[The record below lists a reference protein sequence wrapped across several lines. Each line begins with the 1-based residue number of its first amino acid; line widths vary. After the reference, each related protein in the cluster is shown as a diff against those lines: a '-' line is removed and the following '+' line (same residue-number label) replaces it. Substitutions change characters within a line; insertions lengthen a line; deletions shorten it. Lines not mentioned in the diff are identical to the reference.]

1 MQEVHVY
8 QPKPVQYLDIKVLI
22 PKNHILCKIDK
33 LLDLSFVRELT
44 ASYYCCNIG
53 RPLVDPELFF
63 RMIVVGY
70 IFGIQYDRKLC
81 EEIIYNLAYR

>member
-1 MQEVHVY
+1 MQEVYVY
-8 QPKPVQYLDIKVLI
+8 QPKPVQYLDIEALI

-53 RPLVDPELFF
+53 RPLLDPELCF
-63 RMIVVGY
+63 RMILVGY
-70 IFGIQYDRKLC
+70 IFGIQYD
-81 EEIIYNLAYR
+81 

>member
-53 RPLVDPELFF
+53 RPLLDPELCF
-63 RMIVVGY
+63 RMILVGY
-70 IFGIQYDRKLC
+70 IFGIQYD
-81 EEIIYNLAYR
+81 

>member
-8 QPKPVQYLDIKVLI
+8 QPKPVQYLDIEALI

-44 ASYYCCNIG
+44 VSYLKIS
-53 RPLVDPELFF
+53 
-63 RMIVVGY
+63 
-70 IFGIQYDRKLC
+70 
-81 EEIIYNLAYR
+81 

>member
-8 QPKPVQYLDIKVLI
+8 QPKPVQYLDIEALI
-22 PKNHILCKIDK
+22 PKNHILCKKDK
-33 LLDLSFVRELT
+33 LLDLSFVRELR

-53 RPLVDPELFF
+53 RPSVDPELFF

-81 EEIIYNLAYR
+81 

>member
-8 QPKPVQYLDIKVLI
+8 QPKPVQYLDIEALI
-22 PKNHILCKIDK
+22 PKNHILCKKDK
-33 LLDLSFVRELT
+33 LLDLSFLRELT

-53 RPLVDPELFF
+53 RSLVDPELFF

-81 EEIIYNLAYR
+81 